1 MNTYHIVRI
10 GDPPGSQSAANRG
23 GTCAA
28 WSDSKDKANI
38 EVIEVDLATGNVLHR
53 FTPAEA
59 EKIAYEFRHPR
70 IR

>member
-10 GDPPGSQSAANRG
+10 GDPPGNQGAENRG

-28 WSDSKDKANI
+28 WSDSEDKANT
-38 EVIEVDLATGNVLHR
+38 EVIEVGFATGEVLHR
-53 FTPAEA
+53 FTSAEA